1 MAHLA
6 HQAARAKRDTAARTE
21 PIVVTAV
28 APAGVAGVVVA
39 EGSGKVN
46 DASTHSSSMYLTA
59 NFTSLPM

>member
-28 APAGVAGVVVA
+28 APAGVAGVVA